1 MNNVAILIRAIA
13 PKGSRVEPV
22 HPANAK
28 AFSLEELQGF
38 VGGYVEALRMDT
50 GQMMFLNEDGKSM
63 GLPFNLIA
71 NMLAHDL
78 TGIAP
83 NDSIVGDVLI
93 ASLSECGEE
102 EPEAA

>member
-1 MNNVAILIRAIA
+1 MALLIRAIG
-13 PKGSRVEPV
+13 PKGSRVETV
-22 HPANAK
+22 HPTNK
-28 AFSLEELQGF
+28 ETFTLEELQGF
-38 VGGYVEALRMDT
+38 VGGYIEALRMDT

-71 NMLAHDL
+71 DLLAHDL
-78 TGIAP
+78 TGIASH
-83 NDSIVGDVLI
+83 DSIVGDVLI